1 MNTNSF
7 SLFPTLIH
15 KVDNFLSASECA
27 TMFDYIQ
34 KLDDGKKHN
43 LILGGDSKSNFALG
57 GDFISNVPV
66 CLDLKYKIQ
75 IATQNYASV
84 SGFNFSKVENSWYS
98 IQDVGSK
105 LENHTHPLCT
115 FSGVLYINVDEDS
128 SPLCFFNPNQHIYNT
143 FCKSNTEYSFLWAKF
158 QPKNGELYIFPSWLR
173 HGSNDVANNTKNRTI
188 ISFNAY

>member
-57 GDFISNVPV
+57 GSFINNVPV
-66 CLDLKYKIQ
+66 CSDLEERVKTAIQ
-75 IATQNYASV
+75 DYASV
-84 SGFNFSKVENSWYS
+84 SGISFSKLDNSWYS
-98 IQDVGSK
+98 IQDVGSC
-105 LENHTHPLCT
+105 LENHTHPLSGI
-115 FSGVLYINVDEDS
+115 SGVLYI
-128 SPLCFFNPNQHIYNT
+128 C
-143 FCKSNTEYSFLWAKF
+143 
-158 QPKNGELYIFPSWLR
+158 
-173 HGSNDVANNTKNRTI
+173 
-188 ISFNAY
+188 